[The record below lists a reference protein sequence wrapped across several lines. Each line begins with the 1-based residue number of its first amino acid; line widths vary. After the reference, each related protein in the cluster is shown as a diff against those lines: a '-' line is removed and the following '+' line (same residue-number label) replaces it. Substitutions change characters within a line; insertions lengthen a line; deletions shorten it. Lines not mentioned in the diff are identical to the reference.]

1 MCGTPGKTFADP
13 IFMEHPDCLRLRFG
27 QIDLLYSK
35 QEMLLL
41 DTHPKYQTLSG
52 KLTWIELMV
61 MARMSAIAHY

>member
-41 DTHPKYQTLSG
+41 DTHVFLYYRNSYY
-52 KLTWIELMV
+52 
-61 MARMSAIAHY
+61 R